1 MASVNCNTPPTL
13 NIASGN
19 IAENFRK
26 WKQQVQVFI
35 MAAGLSSAS
44 KERRT
49 AVILNFAGEDV
60 LEIYNHFV
68 FATGEDK
75 DDPEVV
81 MKKIEEYCTPK
92 VSEVYEAYKFWT
104 TPLSKPIDHFVSELH
119 TRAKNCNFKDMQDRL
134 IRDKVMFTIDDNALR
149 NRLLRETDNLTLEKV
164 LSMCRAHE
172 LAASQISEMCK
183 GGPTPS
189 TSINQT
195 GHAVNKLSKPQGYK
209 DKPPGPAKLCKFC
222 GKKHP

>member
-81 MKKIEEYCTPK
+81 MK
-92 VSEVYEAYKFWT
+92 
-104 TPLSKPIDHFVSELH
+104 
-119 TRAKNCNFKDMQDRL
+119 R
-134 IRDKVMFTIDDNALR
+134 LR
-149 NRLLRETDNLTLEKV
+149 NIVPQRFLKYMKHISSGPLHYRNQSIILCLNFAQEPRTVTSRICRIGLLEIKLCLLLMIMPFVTDYLEK
-164 LSMCRAHE
+164 LT
-172 LAASQISEMCK
+172 I
-183 GGPTPS
+183 
-189 TSINQT
+189 
-195 GHAVNKLSKPQGYK
+195 
-209 DKPPGPAKLCKFC
+209 
-222 GKKHP
+222 

>member
-104 TPLSKPIDHFVSELH
+104 TPLSNQSIILCLNFVQEP
-119 TRAKNCNFKDMQDRL
+119 RAVISRICR
-134 IRDKVMFTIDDNALR
+134 IG
-149 NRLLRETDNLTLEKV
+149 LLEIKLCLLLMIMPFVTDYLEK
-164 LSMCRAHE
+164 
-172 LAASQISEMCK
+172 LAI
-183 GGPTPS
+183 
-189 TSINQT
+189 
-195 GHAVNKLSKPQGYK
+195 
-209 DKPPGPAKLCKFC
+209 
-222 GKKHP
+222 